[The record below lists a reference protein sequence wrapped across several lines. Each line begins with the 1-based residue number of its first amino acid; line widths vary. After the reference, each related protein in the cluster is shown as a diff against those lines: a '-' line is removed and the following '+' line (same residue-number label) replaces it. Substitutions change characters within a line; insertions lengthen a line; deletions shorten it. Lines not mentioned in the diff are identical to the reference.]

1 MNFSGQF
8 ATGIAT
14 LISLGFLTVD
24 YLFHH
29 SHVTPFFLY
38 SWMVL
43 YFVFAMVVMFGSDLA
58 FQITT
63 GRWSSPS
70 RAIRYSKVIGRWALT
85 ALVTWLAFWRQHA
98 FLWIVFAL
106 ALTALFWVRFRRD
119 PTAV

>member
-1 MNFSGQF
+1 MNVSGQF

-43 YFVFAMVVMFGSDLA
+43 YFLFAMVVMFGANIA
-58 FQITT
+58 FQIATP
-63 GRWSSPS
+63 RWSSPS
-70 RAIRYSKVIGRWALT
+70 RAVRYTKLIGPSAIS
-85 ALVTWLAFWRQHA
+85 ALVLWLAFWRQHA

-106 ALTALFWVRFRRD
+106 ALTSLFWVRFRRG
-119 PTAV
+119 PIAL